1 MDILKNIDI
10 QLVKEETV
18 DLSNIKETLKTR
30 LENSG
35 LLQTKSTKYTS
46 DATFESD
53 IWILKQDLNQV
64 YCNLDMEFLNDMKRF
79 NHMSN
84 ESIIVFKCW
93 LSRKILDGESTGK
106 LRNALTSVESIIK
119 LTNNFNLNDI
129 ENNTGNS
136 IATFLASYKGKTKKD
151 KADEILDYIY
161 YLDELD
167 IAEDGHYKALE
178 SILTQSYDREDKARK
193 LPSENEMLLF
203 DFYLKY
209 FYEEDKKFDE
219 NIKMFYMPLLIWWK
233 LTTIIPIRPSELC
246 SEMKRDCLI
255 KEDEKY
261 YILINRVKVNNSNK
275 GVVRKSR
282 IPLLNKIEVTKEIY
296 DLIDLY
302 IRKTNGYGK
311 SDTLFS
317 YRALCAFRKNI
328 AINNAN
334 EYGYITMPEVQKN
347 DEDNFSVNVLGPLLD
362 NFHKQIL
369 SKSYGLNINDN
380 IDLGDTR
387 HLAFTSLLLQG
398 VSPIEIAMLGGHTS
412 LSSQDHYQG
421 HTRLYVDSEIMTF
434 IRNKKIV
441 QEKGSKSLKER
452 IFNMEEECKRDT
464 EDCMPTED
472 GAGYCTID
480 LTSEDITCNGE
491 NCLECNHWWC
501 PPTNESFITV
511 VKYLKEN
518 VIRPID
524 LAIKKESMFLEALLD
539 NVKTKNVNGLLEL
552 DRDYENELQ
561 TVIKRLNRN
570 ILLNAETKKSLI
582 DYNDFNK
589 YLNIMA
595 GGGDRWLEQKEK

>member
-10 QLVKEETV
+10 QLIKEEAV

-35 LLQTKSTKYTS
+35 LLQLQSTKYTS

-53 IWILKQDLNQV
+53 IWILKEGLKQV
-64 YCNLDMEFLNDMKRF
+64 YCNLNMKFLNDMKRF
-79 NHMSN
+79 NRVSN
-84 ESIIVFKCW
+84 EDIIVFKCW
-93 LSRKILDGESTGK
+93 LSRKILDGESIGK
-106 LRNALTSVESIIK
+106 LRNALLSVQSIIK
-119 LTNNFNLNDI
+119 LTNNFNLNDV
-129 ENNTGNS
+129 ENNTGNA
-136 IATFLASYKGKTKKD
+136 IATFLANYNGKTKKD

-167 IAEDGHYKALE
+167 VAEDGHYKALE
-178 SILTQSYDREDKARK
+178 IILTQSYNREDKARK
-193 LPSENEMLLF
+193 LPSEKDMLLF
-203 DFYLKY
+203 DVYIKH
-209 FYEEDKKFDE
+209 FYEEDENFDE
-219 NIKMFYMPLLIWWK
+219 DIKMFYMPLLIWWK

-246 SEMKRDCLI
+246 SEMKRECLI

-261 YILINRVKVNNSNK
+261 YILINRIKVNNPNK
-275 GVVRKSR
+275 GAVRKSR
-282 IPLLNKIEVTKEIY
+282 IPLLNKIEITKEIY

-302 IRKTNGYGK
+302 IRKTNKYGK
-311 SDTLFS
+311 SDTLLS
-317 YRALCAFRKNI
+317 YRALSAFRKNI
-328 AINNAN
+328 ATNYAKK
-334 EYGYITMPEVQKN
+334 YGYITMPEVRKI
-347 DEDNFSVNVLGPLLD
+347 DEDNFSLNVLGPLLD
-362 NFHKQIL
+362 SFQKQIL
-369 SKSYGLNINDN
+369 SKSYGVNINDN
-380 IDLGDTR
+380 IDPGDTR
-387 HLAFTSLLLQG
+387 HIAFTSLLLQG
-398 VSPIEIAMLGGHTS
+398 ISPIEIAMLGGHTS

-441 QEKGSKSLKER
+441 QDKGSISLKKR
-452 IFNMEEECKRDT
+452 IFNMDEECKKDT
-464 EDCMPTED
+464 EDCISTED

-480 LTSEDITCNGE
+480 LNSKDITCNGE

-511 VKYLKEN
+511 VNYLKEN

-524 LAIKKESMFLEALLD
+524 LAIKKESMFLEELLN

-552 DRDYENELQ
+552 ERDYENELQ

-595 GGGDRWLEQKEK
+595 SGGNRWLEQKEK